1 MILNKQRA
9 GFTALEVVITIL
21 ILGIL
26 ATLGQGSY
34 AVWQK
39 KVNIHNATEELKS
52 SLVQAQQKAAASA
65 DGKSWGVH
73 LEADRYTLFA
83 GDIYSVN
90 NPTNVVKI
98 LVGLTILNPTMSL
111 SDGTSG
117 YSPDVVFFKFTGQT
131 VNSGTIT
138 LQVSADPT
146 IQRSISISN
155 LGVIQ

>member
-1 MILNKQRA
+1 M
-9 GFTALEVVITIL
+9 
-21 ILGIL
+21 
-26 ATLGQGSY
+26 GQGSY

-39 KVNIHNATEELKS
+39 NVHIHNATEEFKS

-73 LEADRYTLFA
+73 LEADRYTLFS
-83 GDIYSVN
+83 GDIYTVN
-90 NPTNVVKI
+90 NPTNVVKDLI
-98 LVGLTILNPTMSL
+98 GLTIVNPATSL

-117 YSPDVVFFKFTGQT
+117 NSPDVVFFKFTGQT

-138 LQVSADPT
+138 LQVNADPT
-146 IQRSISISN
+146 IQRTISISN